1 MWFSIATEIFKKLPT
16 YFKKFWSWVKVHG
29 DIVLVV
35 CISVIVLILTRKST
49 DLAKV
54 ISEKKENYKA
64 QIDAIEDAHSE
75 ELRKRDLA
83 LQRYQDAIKEAEQK
97 YEESQGKLDS
107 KKKKQVK
114 QIIEANSEDPE
125 KITRE
130 LAEILGVKVHV
141 K

>member
-1 MWFSIATEIFKKLPT
+1 MWFSAVVEIIKNLPV
-16 YFKKFWSWVKVHG
+16 YFKKFWSWAKVHG

-35 CISVIVLILTRKST
+35 CVSIIVLILTRKST

-64 QIDAIEDAHSE
+64 QISAIENAHSE
-75 ELRKRDLA
+75 EIRKRDLA
-83 LQRYQDAIKEAEQK
+83 LQRYQDAIEEAEKK
-97 YEESQGKLDS
+97 YKESQNNLDS

-114 QIIEANSEDPE
+114 KIIEDNAEDPE
-125 KITRE
+125 KITEE
-130 LAEILGVKVHV
+130 LSKILGVEIYV

>member
-107 KKKKQVK
+107 KKK
-114 QIIEANSEDPE
+114 E
-125 KITRE
+125 T
-130 LAEILGVKVHV
+130 G
-141 K
+141 